1 MIQSCSFTDTEQEAL
16 LRIAYDAIAHGVRN
30 GIPGVIES
38 ANYTDRLRTISA
50 TFITLKI
57 ADALRG
63 CIGTL
68 EAVRPLIRDVHENA
82 FAAAFRDPRFP
93 PVAERELTG
102 LQIGISVLSCPEP
115 MAFGSEQ
122 DLLDQLRSGIDGL
135 ILEEGYHRS
144 TFLPAVWESLPQPQA
159 FFRQLKLKAGLSPDH
174 WSDTLRVYRYHTEV
188 IGGA

>member
-1 MIQSCSFTDTEQEAL
+1 MQAGRMFTDTEQASL
-16 LRIAYDAIAHGVRN
+16 LSIAYNAIAGGVRN
-30 GIPGVIES
+30 GIAGAIEP
-38 ANYTDRLRTISA
+38 AHYTDKLRAVSA

-68 EAVRPLIRDVHENA
+68 EAARPLVLDVHENA

-93 PVAERELTG
+93 PVAERELDG
-102 LQIGISVLSCPEP
+102 LQISISVLSCPEP

-122 DLLDQLRSGIDGL
+122 ELLDQLRSGVDGL
-135 ILEEGYHRS
+135 ILEEGYRRS
-144 TFLPAVWESLPQPQA
+144 TFLPAVWESLPHPQA
-159 FFRQLKLKAGLSPDH
+159 FFRQLKLKAGLRPDH

>member
-1 MIQSCSFTDTEQEAL
+1 MQAGRMFTDTEQASL
-16 LRIAYDAIAHGVRN
+16 LSIAYNAIAGGVRN
-30 GIPGVIES
+30 GIAGAIEPAS
-38 ANYTDRLRTISA
+38 YTDKLRAVSA
-50 TFITLKI
+50 TFITLKN

-68 EAVRPLIRDVHENA
+68 EAARPLVLDVHENA

-93 PVAERELTG
+93 PVAERELDG
-102 LQIGISVLSCPEP
+102 LQISISVLSCPEP

-122 DLLDQLRSGIDGL
+122 ELLDQLRSGVDGL
-135 ILEEGYHRS
+135 ILEEGYRRS
-144 TFLPAVWESLPQPQA
+144 TFLPAVWESLPHPQA
-159 FFRQLKLKAGLSPDH
+159 FFRQLKLKAGLRPDH